1 MPDTHGT
8 YDDGNPEEI
17 RKVKEDA
24 VAQYRLQE
32 FVEVVV
38 QCELSLVIAM
48 ALENDDLDHE

>member
-24 VAQYRLQE
+24 VAQYRL
-32 FVEVVV
+32 
-38 QCELSLVIAM
+38 
-48 ALENDDLDHE
+48 

>member
-1 MPDTHGT
+1 MPDIHGT

-24 VAQYRLQE
+24 VAKYRLQE

-38 QCELSLVIAM
+38 QCELSLTIAM
-48 ALENDDLDHE
+48 ALEDGEAE